1 MNTVNSMAH
10 KTLTI
15 SEEAYDA
22 LAALKKEGESFTE
35 LIKRITA
42 PLRKKKLSEF
52 IGVLKD
58 DKKFEKAVIEA
69 RQSGTDLSRLK
80 KVKL

>member
-1 MNTVNSMAH
+1 MAH

-22 LAALKKEGESFTE
+22 LANLKKEGESFTE
-35 LIKRITA
+35 LVKRITA

-52 IGVLKD
+52 IGVLKN
-58 DKKFEKAVIEA
+58 DKKFEKATIEA
-69 RQSGTDLSRLK
+69 RIR
-80 KVKL
+80 

>member
-1 MNTVNSMAH
+1 MSH

-22 LAALKKEGESFTE
+22 LAALKKDGESFTE
-35 LIKRITA
+35 LIKRITS

-52 IGVLKD
+52 IGVLAGPEYD
-58 DKKFEKAVIEA
+58 DFEKAALEV
-69 RQSGTDLSRLK
+69 RHSRSTRLEKLK
-80 KVKL
+80 L

>member
-1 MNTVNSMAH
+1 MAH

-22 LAALKKEGESFTE
+22 LAALKKEGESFTT

-42 PLRKKKLSEF
+42 PLRRKKLSEF
-52 IGVLKD
+52 IGVLKN
-58 DKKFEKAVIEA
+58 DKKFEKATIEA